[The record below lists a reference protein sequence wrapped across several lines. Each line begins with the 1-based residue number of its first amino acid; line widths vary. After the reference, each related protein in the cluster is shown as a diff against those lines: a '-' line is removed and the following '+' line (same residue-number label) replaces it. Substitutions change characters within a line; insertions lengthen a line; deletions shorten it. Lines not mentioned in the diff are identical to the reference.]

1 MQRPRVK
8 VHRPGA
14 HHIREYRRS
23 LPADRRH
30 LLEGYRYTHLAR
42 RVGAVGSVGTRTWI
56 VLLIGRD
63 GDDPLFLQFKEAGP
77 SVLEQYAGR
86 PRTAAG
92 AAFDRALAGFAEAY
106 ADQNER
112 DHAALEQ
119 AVRDG
124 RLAAERGV

>member
-42 RVGAVGSVGTRTWI
+42 RVGGVGSVGTRTWI

-77 SVLEQYAGR
+77 SVLESTPAARERPITGAGWS
-86 PRTAAG
+86 
-92 AAFDRALAGFAEAY
+92 RASG
-106 ADQNER
+106 
-112 DHAALEQ
+112 
-119 AVRDG
+119 
-124 RLAAERGV
+124 